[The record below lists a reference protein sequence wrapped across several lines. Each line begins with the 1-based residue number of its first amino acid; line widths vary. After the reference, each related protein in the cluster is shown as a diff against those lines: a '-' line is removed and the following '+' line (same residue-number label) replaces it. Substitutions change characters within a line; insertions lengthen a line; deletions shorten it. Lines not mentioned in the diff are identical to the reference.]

1 MQEIV
6 LEDISAVCKVR
17 VSKRAKRL
25 SLRVLHDGTVEAVI
39 PQRMSLQQAES
50 FIRSKQDWIGKTLKQ
65 CSKRVTGTNHFHI
78 QDGIHIPCFQEQYQ
92 LSISINSRRIR
103 ALVKEDGDTLHIEGS
118 GKSAIKKALIQWY
131 KKKAKDYFVGQ
142 SLMFAKRAGVSV
154 ENIRVRDMR
163 TRWGSAAIAR
173 KSLTYNWRLALAP
186 EAAARY
192 VVAHEVAHLLHADH
206 SKRFWRVVEQ
216 LYPEYIH
223 YRKWLKQ
230 FGFSLQFS

>member
-6 LEDISAVCKVR
+6 LEDISAVCRVR
-17 VSKRAKRL
+17 ISKRAKRL

-39 PQRMSLQQAES
+39 PKRMSSQQAES
-50 FIRSKQDWIGKTLKQ
+50 FIRSKQGWIGKTLEQ
-65 CSKRVTGTNHFHI
+65 YRKRVTVTNNFHI
-78 QDGIHIPCFQEQYQ
+78 QDGTYIPCFHEQYQ
-92 LSISINSRRIR
+92 LSLSMAPRRTR
-103 ALVKEDGDTLHIEGS
+103 ALVKEDGDILHIEGS

-142 SLMFAKRAGVSV
+142 SLIFAKRAGVSV
-154 ENIRVRDMR
+154 ENIRVRDMK

-206 SKRFWRVVEQ
+206 SKRFWGVVEQ
-216 LYPEYIH
+216 LYPEYKH
-223 YRKWLKQ
+223 HRKWLKQ
-230 FGFSLQFS
+230 FGFSLQLS